1 MWSSCRNGVR
11 NQPALSRN
19 RVQLGPD
26 SFNSRRKSS
35 FPMRW
40 EAPGRSAGR
49 LRGVRVRAMQAVSRR
64 LEPSVR
70 PAATARPTA
79 RTAQRDLQNVR
90 VRRDLNP
97 VSGRGSHRQ
106 SGGRERAGPRLAS
119 ARRYTGAGIESVDRE
134 RAGCAAGGRCASG
147 RRPAAGRSRR
157 AKVVQPRQMERTFDL
172 RFGVCGES
180 GRASRHRLHWS
191 VCLRVF
197 LDR

>member
-97 VSGRGSHRQ
+97 DDHSLR
-106 SGGRERAGPRLAS
+106 PRLTS

-134 RAGCAAGGRCASG
+134 RAGCAAGGEMRLWSSPSG
-147 RRPAAGRSRR
+147 RPVTQGQSRAALADGKNLRSTLRRLRRKWTGFAASVTLERMPAS
-157 AKVVQPRQMERTFDL
+157 F
-172 RFGVCGES
+172 S
-180 GRASRHRLHWS
+180 
-191 VCLRVF
+191 
-197 LDR
+197 